1 MEGSRPSGRIGA
13 WASDETRPG
22 AARVPRSGTEAAG
35 TLMTV
40 MSPSSWTGY
49 APLDAGVGA
58 QFQAAVNDMR
68 EGLRRW
74 RSWSYL
80 SAENVKNR
88 YRRTVLGPWWL
99 TLQMGIFVTGIT
111 IVFGH
116 LLHTGLREF
125 LPYVAVGYIVFIL
138 LVGLTNSAAGVF
150 VLGSGTLKST
160 RQPLSNLVLRDVGV
174 EFIHFGH
181 NLVLYLVFLVV
192 GLVPLGPKML
202 IALPVAGVIAV
213 NGLFVGLWLGI
224 AVARFRD
231 VQPFINSILGVLIFF
246 TPVFYHPKQL
256 SSAIQIVV
264 LSWNPFTYF
273 IQAFR
278 APLIGAPL
286 LPSYY
291 IGTAV
296 FTVINIVLGLAVFTR
311 ARSRLP
317 YWVA

>member
-22 AARVPRSGTEAAG
+22 APRVPRSGSEGAG
-35 TLMTV
+35 TLVTAI
-40 MSPSSWTGY
+40 SPNSWTGY
-49 APLDAGVGA
+49 APLDAGLGA

-80 SAENVKNR
+80 SVENVKNR

-125 LPYVAVGYIVFIL
+125 LPYVAVGYIVFAL
-138 LVGLTNSAAGVF
+138 LVGLTSAAAGVF
-150 VLGSGTLKST
+150 VVGSSTLKST

-181 NLVLYLVFLVV
+181 NLVLYLVFVV
-192 GLVPLGPKML
+192 AGLVPLTLKML

-224 AVARFRD
+224 GVARFRD
-231 VQPFINSILGVLIFF
+231 VQPFINSILGVIIFF
-246 TPVFYHPKQL
+246 TPVFYQPNKL
-256 SSAIQIVV
+256 SSGIQIVV
-264 LSWNPFTYF
+264 LSWNPFTYL

-296 FTVINIVLGLAVFTR
+296 FTVINVVLGLAVFTR

>member
-1 MEGSRPSGRIGA
+1 VTAI
-13 WASDETRPG
+13 
-22 AARVPRSGTEAAG
+22 
-35 TLMTV
+35 
-40 MSPSSWTGY
+40 SPNSWTGY
-49 APLDAGVGA
+49 APLDADLGA

-80 SAENVKNR
+80 SVENVKNR

-125 LPYVAVGYIVFIL
+125 LPYVAVGYIVFAL
-138 LVGLTNSAAGVF
+138 LVGLTSAAAGVF
-150 VLGSGTLKST
+150 VVGSSTLKST

-181 NLVLYLVFLVV
+181 NLVLYLVFVV
-192 GLVPLGPKML
+192 AGLVPLTLKML
-202 IALPVAGVIAV
+202 IAVPVAGVIAV

-224 AVARFRD
+224 GVARFRD
-231 VQPFINSILGVLIFF
+231 VQPFINSILGVIIFF
-246 TPVFYHPKQL
+246 TPVFYQPNKL
-256 SSAIQIVV
+256 SSGIQIVV
-264 LSWNPFTYF
+264 LSWNPFTYL

-296 FTVINIVLGLAVFTR
+296 FTVINVVLGLAVFTR

>member
-1 MEGSRPSGRIGA
+1 
-13 WASDETRPG
+13 
-22 AARVPRSGTEAAG
+22 
-35 TLMTV
+35 MTAI
-40 MSPSSWTGY
+40 SSNSWTGY
-49 APLDAGVGA
+49 APLDAATGV
-58 QFQAAVNDMR
+58 QFQAAVNDLR

-80 SAENVKNR
+80 AVENVKNR

-99 TLQMGIFVTGIT
+99 TLQMGVFVTGIS

-116 LLHTGLREF
+116 LLRTGLREF
-125 LPYVAVGYIVFIL
+125 LPYVAVGYIAFSL
-138 LVGLTNSAAGVF
+138 LVGLTNAAAGVF
-150 VLGSGTLKST
+150 VIGSSTLKST

-181 NLVLYLVFLVV
+181 NLVLYLVFLVA
-192 GLVPLGPKML
+192 GLVPLTPKIL
-202 IALPVAGVIAV
+202 IALPVAGLIAV

-231 VQPFINSILGVLIFF
+231 VQPFVNSILGVIIFF
-246 TPVFYHPKQL
+246 TPVFYHLNNL
-256 SSAIQIVV
+256 SSGIQIVV
-264 LSWNPFTYF
+264 LKWNPFTYL
-273 IQAFR
+273 IEAFR

-286 LPSYY
+286 LPFFY

-296 FTVINIVLGLAVFTR
+296 VTLVNVALGVVVFTR

>member
-1 MEGSRPSGRIGA
+1 
-13 WASDETRPG
+13 
-22 AARVPRSGTEAAG
+22 
-35 TLMTV
+35 MTAI
-40 MSPSSWTGY
+40 SPDSWTGY
-49 APLDAGVGA
+49 APLDADLGA
-58 QFQAAVNDMR
+58 QFQAAVNDIR

-80 SAENVKNR
+80 SVENVKNR

-99 TLQMGIFVTGIT
+99 TLQMGVFVTGIT

-116 LLHTGLREF
+116 LLHTNLREF

-150 VLGSGTLKST
+150 VLGSSTLKST

-181 NLVLYLVFLVV
+181 NLVLYLVFVV
-192 GLVPLGPKML
+192 TGLVPLTPKML
-202 IALPVAGVIAV
+202 LALPVAGVIAV

-224 AVARFRD
+224 GVARFRD
-231 VQPFINSILGVLIFF
+231 VQPFINSILGVIIFF
-246 TPVFYHPKQL
+246 TPVFYQPDKL
-256 SSAIQIVV
+256 SSGLQIAV
-264 LSWNPFTYF
+264 LSWNPFTYL

-296 FTVINIVLGLAVFTR
+296 FTVINVVLGLAVFTR
-311 ARSRLP
+311 VRSRLP